1 MVLLHCG
8 TIENKNRKKLIKKL
22 IFFGTIIIN
31 SFLLDKLWIPD
42 PIIRERDELTVINS
56 LLWID
61 ISC

>member
-1 MVLLHCG
+1 MVLLQCG

-61 ISC
+61 ISY

>member
-1 MVLLHCG
+1 MVLLQCG